1 MEIVTITEAR
11 RRLDGA
17 LPSYE
22 AKIEYVTP
30 NQALGRITA
39 RDITAAC
46 DYPPYRK
53 SPFDGYAIHSHDG
66 NAYEVVATIGA
77 GIVYD
82 GPVAAGQ
89 AVRLMTGCAV
99 PDDCDTVV
107 PQEYVERQGN
117 HIRVTESIPPGS
129 NIIPKGE
136 ECRSG
141 AVIIPAG
148 TKLTAGALSVAVGLG
163 NERLPV
169 YAKAK
174 VLFLTSGRELVLPGE
189 VRHHGQIY
197 NSNAYL
203 FQPLL

>member
-17 LPSYE
+17 LSSYE

-53 SPFDGYAIHSHDG
+53 SPFDGYAIHSHGG

-107 PQEYVERQGN
+107 PQEYAERQGN

-141 AVIIPAG
+141 AVIIRRDG
-148 TKLTAGALSVAVGLG
+148 SSQ
-163 NERLPV
+163 PV
-169 YAKAK
+169 PCPSPSAW
-174 VLFLTSGRELVLPGE
+174 EM
-189 VRHHGQIY
+189 
-197 NSNAYL
+197 NA
-203 FQPLL
+203 FPFTPKRRSSS

>member
-17 LPSYE
+17 LSSYE

-53 SPFDGYAIHSHDG
+53 SPFDGYAIHSHGG

-117 HIRVTESIPPGS
+117 HIRVTE
-129 NIIPKGE
+129 
-136 ECRSG
+136 RSRR
-141 AVIIPAG
+141 AATSSP
-148 TKLTAGALSVAVGLG
+148 
-163 NERLPV
+163 
-169 YAKAK
+169 KAK
-174 VLFLTSGRELVLPGE
+174 SAVPAPSSSRPGRSSRPVPCPSPSAWEMDAFPFTPK
-189 VRHHGQIY
+189 RR
-197 NSNAYL
+197 SSS
-203 FQPLL
+203 